1 VLLRFANPLISP
13 GGVGGGQH
21 LTALQKLVGNRLGSG
36 EQLLVFN
43 KVVIGDV
50 IGDVISSLVGDL
62 GSPFL
67 FCFLRS
73 L

>member
-50 IGDVISSLVGDL
+50 ISSLVGDL